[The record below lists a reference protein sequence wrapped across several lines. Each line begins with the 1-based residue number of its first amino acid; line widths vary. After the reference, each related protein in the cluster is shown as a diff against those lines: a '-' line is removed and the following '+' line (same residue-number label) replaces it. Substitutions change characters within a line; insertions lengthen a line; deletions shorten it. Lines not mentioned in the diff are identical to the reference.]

1 MTKRRK
7 NDSFFMGKERNFNKQ
22 FESKS
27 EKIKFEE
34 KIIDWTTFYRRN
46 LHRFVQHYL
55 GLKMHLYEIILL
67 YLMNLFPLIVIVA
80 CRASAK
86 SFIIAIFACAKAILY
101 PGSIIVIA
109 SATKKQ
115 SSLIVSEKIQ
125 KELMPNSPNL
135 TKEIADIKAG
145 QNETEVKFWNSSSI
159 IVVPANDNARGHRA
173 TINIYEEFRM
183 IDKNI
188 IDSVL
193 SPFLVVRQPG
203 YLKKQEY
210 NYLKEEP
217 SEIYISSSW
226 FKSHWVWN
234 FMKTVIKDM
243 YSTNESLLIGFDYA
257 ITLKHNIRTKKQ
269 LIKERKKMDS
279 LSFDME
285 YKNLMIGTAENAFY
299 EFDLLNRSQILKK
312 AFYPRKNIDVIE
324 GRKNKYD
331 ISKKKGEIRVL
342 SIDIAMVKNKRGKND
357 NTVINCIRALPI
369 KDYYERQIPYIE
381 AFNGGNTTEQAIRIK
396 ELFEDFN
403 ADYVVLDCQNAGIS
417 IADELG
423 KVLYDNK
430 RDCEYEAWTT
440 FNDENTANRIK
451 NPNAIPII
459 YGIKADASFNH
470 EMHLAMKDV
479 FEKNKIK
486 LLINSIKSKDYLDI
500 KKEYRDSSV
509 ENKVFFELPY
519 KQTDLLIN
527 EMVNLSYE
535 INKNTNKLK
544 LVEPSNGYKDRYV
557 SLGYGNIFIKR
568 LEENLQEESD
578 NLDLSKIHSCV
589 SKINFN

>member
-1 MTKRRK
+1 MAAKK
-7 NDSFFMGKERNFNKQ
+7 KSNYQSVSQERNFNKQ

-27 EKIKFEE
+27 ERMKFES

-67 YLMNLFPLIVIVA
+67 YLMNLFPLIVVVA

-109 SATKKQ
+109 SSTKKQ

-125 KELMPNSPNL
+125 KELIPNSPNL
-135 TKEIADIKAG
+135 AKEIADIRAG
-145 QNETEVKFWNSSSI
+145 QNETEVKFWNTSSI

-173 TINIYEEFRM
+173 TMNIYEEFRM

-203 YLKKQEY
+203 YLKKTEY
-210 NYLKEEP
+210 NNLMEEP
-217 SEIYISSSW
+217 SEVYISSSW

-234 FMKTVIKDM
+234 FMKTVVKDM
-243 YSTNESLLIGFDYA
+243 YNTKESLLIGFDYA

-279 LSFDME
+279 MSFDME
-285 YKNLMIGTAENAFY
+285 YKNLMIGTAENAYY
-299 EFDLLNRSQILKK
+299 EFDLLNKCQTLKR
-312 AFYPRKNIDVIE
+312 AFYPRNNIDVVE
-324 GRKNKYD
+324 KKKNKYD
-331 ISKKKGEIRVL
+331 IPKKKGEVRIL
-342 SIDIAMVKNKRGKND
+342 SIDIAMVTNKQGKND
-357 NTVINCIRALPI
+357 NTVINCLRALPV

-381 AFNGGNTTEQAIRIK
+381 AFNGGNTTEQSIRIK
-396 ELFEDFN
+396 QLFYDFK

-423 KVLYDNK
+423 KVLIDND
-430 RDCEYEAWTT
+430 RNCEYDPWTT

-451 NPNAIPII
+451 NPNAVPII
-459 YGIKADASFNH
+459 WSVKADASFNH
-470 EMHLAMKDV
+470 EMHVAMKDV

-486 LLINSIKSKDYLDI
+486 LLTNSIKAKDYLENN
-500 KKEYRDSSV
+500 KEYRDNSS
-509 ENKVFFELPY
+509 ENRALFDLPY
-519 KQTDLLIN
+519 VQTDLLIN

-535 INKNTNKLK
+535 IKAGKIKL
-544 LVEPSNGYKDRYV
+544 LEPSNGYKDRYV
-557 SLGYGNIFIKR
+557 SLAYGNLFIKKM
-568 LEENLQEESD
+568 EEDLQGEGSQD
-578 NLDLSKIHSCV
+578 NLSELLSYT
-589 SKINFN
+589 FFF